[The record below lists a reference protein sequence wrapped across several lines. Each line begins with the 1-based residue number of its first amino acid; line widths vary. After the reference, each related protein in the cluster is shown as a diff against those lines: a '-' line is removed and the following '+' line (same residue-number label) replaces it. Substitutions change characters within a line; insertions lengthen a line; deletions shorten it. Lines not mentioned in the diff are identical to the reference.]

1 MRSLSKVLKSEQTV
15 FDQYQVPLY
24 QEPGIEKTDKEVRT
38 DTEETGYALISKG
51 KKQLLERTKR
61 QAELSAAQILG
72 DAYAQRDKIVN
83 TASGEAARIK
93 EQAYEEGWQEG
104 LMKAA
109 EQIGKLSSELAAS
122 IDELKESI
130 AGQENE
136 LREQVTSLAL
146 KIAEKILCEKIAKDD
161 GMNAMARA
169 AVLSEKEKS
178 PLTVLVA
185 AKAVRQAEAIEQAL
199 APVREKYE
207 TMIKVKTADLPLG
220 TLRVETPDG
229 LVDASVYVQLEN
241 LKQQLEML
249 EE

>member
-1 MRSLSKVLKSEQTV
+1 MRSLSKVLKPEQTV

-24 QEPGIEKTDKEVRT
+24 QESGIGKPDKEVRT

-61 QAELSAAQILG
+61 QAELTAAQILG

-83 TASGEAARIK
+83 TATGEAARIK

-104 LMKAA
+104 LLKST
-109 EQIGKLSSELAAS
+109 EQIRKLGSELAEAV
-122 IDELKESI
+122 DELKES
-130 AGQENE
+130 AARQEKE
-136 LREQVTSLAL
+136 LREQVTGLAL
-146 KIAEKILCEKIAKDD
+146 KIAEKILCEKIAEDD
-161 GMNAMARA
+161 GMNAMART

-178 PLTVLVA
+178 PVTVLVA
-185 AKAVRQAEAIEQAL
+185 AKAVSQAEAIEQAL
-199 APVREKYE
+199 EPVREKYE
-207 TMIKVKTADLPLG
+207 TMIKVKTSDLPPG
-220 TLRVETPDG
+220 TLRIETPDG

-241 LKQQLEML
+241 LKQQLETL